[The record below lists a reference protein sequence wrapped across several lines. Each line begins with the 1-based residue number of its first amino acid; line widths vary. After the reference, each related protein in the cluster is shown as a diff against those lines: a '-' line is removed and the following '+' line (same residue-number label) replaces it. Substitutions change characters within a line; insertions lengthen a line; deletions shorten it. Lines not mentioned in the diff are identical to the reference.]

1 MKGMSNAVRVF
12 GYRETSI
19 NDKID
24 NKTEI
29 YTSKNNGR
37 RIFIQSTLS
46 RKENTNENDDK
57 K

>member
-1 MKGMSNAVRVF
+1 MNGMSNAVRIF

-29 YTSKNNGR
+29 YTNKNSDR

-46 RKENTNENDDK
+46 RKEIKNDETK
-57 K
+57 